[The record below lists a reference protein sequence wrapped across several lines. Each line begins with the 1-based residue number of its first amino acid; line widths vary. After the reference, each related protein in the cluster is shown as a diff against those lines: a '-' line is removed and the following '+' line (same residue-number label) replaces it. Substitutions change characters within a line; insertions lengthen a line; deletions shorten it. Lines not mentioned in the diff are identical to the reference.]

1 MRAAAGIATIIA
13 LAFVAVA
20 SAATQ
25 PTGFRSPSGNIS
37 CLFVPSTRDDTGHL
51 LPAQLLC
58 SIERSAYGAT
68 LQNRCLNPN
77 GQVGAGVDWH
87 GFSLGA
93 TRRGSVVCTGGIL
106 YDPSL
111 VKPSTISWTGPI
123 AISSPF
129 VDCLGKRRRGAGA
142 PHHPLWM
149 MARSAGGRRATPASS
164 SVTS

>member
-37 CLFVPSTRDDTGHL
+37 CLFVPSTHDDTGHL

-58 SIERSAYGAT
+58 SIERSAYDAT
-68 LQNRCLNPN
+68 LQDRCLNTN

-93 TRRGSVVCTGGIL
+93 TRRGSVVCSGGIL
-106 YDPSL
+106 YNPNL
-111 VKPSTISWTGPI
+111 VKPSYVTLNYGATM
-123 AISSPF
+123 
-129 VDCLGKRRRGAGA
+129 RRGEITC
-142 PHHPLWM
+142 
-149 MARSAGGRRATPASS
+149 RSQRTGVSCHNGSGHGLFVSRETWR
-164 SVTS
+164 VW